1 MRLHVHHKGEL
12 GRQTHSAAGAIYA
25 AARQTDMAC
34 RWVGSRTEV
43 TETETALEPCVVA
56 ADCFAGYREC
66 AACDITSHTAT
77 RIHRQPQPAAGRQAG
92 RQAGRRP
99 RQLATL
105 RHANTHSCC
114 TYRLPPC
121 ARLRIAMSLDL
132 CAPLRRGTTTT
143 QPYAVRST
151 AAPIRPL
158 PLPSRP
164 TTLTMVAVLLVVQ
177 GSAP

>member
-34 RWVGSRTEV
+34 TWVGSRTEV

-92 RQAGRRP
+92 RQAGG
-99 RQLATL
+99 LASSLPCVMQT
-105 RHANTHSCC
+105 RTAVARTDCHPAHAC
-114 TYRLPPC
+114 
-121 ARLRIAMSLDL
+121 
-132 CAPLRRGTTTT
+132 
-143 QPYAVRST
+143 
-151 AAPIRPL
+151 
-158 PLPSRP
+158 
-164 TTLTMVAVLLVVQ
+164 
-177 GSAP
+177 GSP